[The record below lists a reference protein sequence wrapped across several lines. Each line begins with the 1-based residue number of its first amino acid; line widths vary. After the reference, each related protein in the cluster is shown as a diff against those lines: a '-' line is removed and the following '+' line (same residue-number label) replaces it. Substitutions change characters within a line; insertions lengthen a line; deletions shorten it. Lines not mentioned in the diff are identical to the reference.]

1 MQTPTI
7 RQPRPLYLIKD
18 TFMLLVRKRLQKG
31 YHYAKKS
38 KSPAWS
44 FVAFIYQLN
53 LVFFLPSPVSAYIS
67 PSGLWSIGTTGPR
80 IYSSYQEACKVA
92 ADSRLG
98 LNGYYNLRYFNV
110 YEDEKNGYARCVYTA
125 KKDGQGLESR
135 VYRNGVNCPTNSSLI
150 SGQCICNAE
159 YYESNGACISGIVP
173 IKNLGSGET
182 DQAGGPSTCAGN
194 PINFAMGIKVQ
205 EEEDYRSALEHH
217 PLQLT
222 RHFSSADGY
231 WRHNYATRLLV
242 ETSRVTLF
250 FPDGRGIPFT
260 RSGVTITADADEL
273 GHLVQT
279 STGWLYTAVDNSRYA
294 FNVDGRL
301 IQQSEPYGLHH
312 NLTYGPGGSIT
323 VTDSFGNSFSFT
335 EDAHFQPRSLTA
347 PGISVTYTYDSSDRL
362 LSATKTADA
371 TVVGTR
377 TYHYE
382 NTTYPRFLTGI
393 TDELDVR
400 YATFAYDSQ
409 GRAISSSHAAGADLT
424 QVTYNTNGTV
434 TVTNPL
440 GKQSTYHFATIQG
453 IKRIAQIV
461 GEPAPNC
468 PASNS
473 TFTYDTR
480 GLLASQTDHLGHIT
494 QHTYNV
500 RGLRTST
507 TEAVGTAQQR
517 VTTTTWHPT
526 LPLPMQIVE
535 PQRTTTYTRDTQG
548 RVLTRTIA
556 D

>member
-1 MQTPTI
+1 MTLTVI
-7 RQPRPLYLIKD
+7 
-18 TFMLLVRKRLQKG
+18 
-31 YHYAKKS
+31 
-38 KSPAWS
+38 
-44 FVAFIYQLN
+44 
-53 LVFFLPSPVSAYIS
+53 
-67 PSGLWSIGTTGPR
+67 GLIGTAQACSLSFTAPGHLAKVSGAKITVRGTGGGDASTGD
-80 IYSSYQEACKVA
+80 YGTVTAT
-92 ADSRLG
+92 
-98 LNGYYNLRYFNV
+98 LNGTTFFSQSGSFTAMVSFLQSRGVSVNLRPGANYFSVKGSVGSCSASDSMTV
-110 YEDEKNGYARCVYTA
+110 YYDTSAV
-125 KKDGQGLESR
+125 
-135 VYRNGVNCPTNSSLI
+135 
-150 SGQCICNAE
+150 
-159 YYESNGACISGIVP
+159 VP

-182 DQAGGPSTCAGN
+182 DQAGGPPTCAGN

-205 EEEDYRSALEHH
+205 EEEDYRSALEHY
-217 PLQLT
+217 PLRLT

-260 RSGVTITADADEL
+260 RSGSTITADADEL
-273 GHLVQT
+273 GHLAQT

-294 FNVDGRL
+294 FNTQGRL
-301 IQQSEPYGLHH
+301 IRQSEPYGLYHDLAYAP
-312 NLTYGPGGSIT
+312 NGLVT

-347 PGISVTYTYDSSDRL
+347 PGISVAYTYDSSDRL

-371 TVVGTR
+371 IVVGTR

-382 NTTYPRFLTGI
+382 NPTYPRFLTGI

-424 QVTYNTNGTV
+424 QVTYNANGTV

-440 GKQSTYHFATIQG
+440 GKQSTYHFSTIVG
-453 IKRIAQIV
+453 VKRITQIV

-480 GLLASQTDHLGHIT
+480 GLLTSQTDHLGHIT
-494 QHTYNV
+494 QHTYNA

>member
-1 MQTPTI
+1 MQKKFRIPT
-7 RQPRPLYLIKD
+7 
-18 TFMLLVRKRLQKG
+18 
-31 YHYAKKS
+31 
-38 KSPAWS
+38 WS
-44 FVAFIYQLN
+44 FMIFALIGLTNTAHACALSFTSPGHLAKVSTSKITVRGTGSGDASTGDQGTVTATLN
-53 LVFFLPSPVSAYIS
+53 
-67 PSGLWSIGTTGPR
+67 GTTFFSQSG
-80 IYSSYQEACKVA
+80 S
-92 ADSRLG
+92 
-98 LNGYYNLRYFNV
+98 F
-110 YEDEKNGYARCVYTA
+110 TA
-125 KKDGQGLESR
+125 MVSFLESR
-135 VYRNGVNCPTNSSLI
+135 GVSVTLRPGANYFSVKGSVGGCTASDSMTVYYDTSAV
-150 SGQCICNAE
+150 
-159 YYESNGACISGIVP
+159 VP
-173 IKNLGSGET
+173 IKNLGGGET

-400 YATFAYDSQ
+400 YATFTYDSQ

-424 QVTYNTNGTV
+424 QVTYNANCTV